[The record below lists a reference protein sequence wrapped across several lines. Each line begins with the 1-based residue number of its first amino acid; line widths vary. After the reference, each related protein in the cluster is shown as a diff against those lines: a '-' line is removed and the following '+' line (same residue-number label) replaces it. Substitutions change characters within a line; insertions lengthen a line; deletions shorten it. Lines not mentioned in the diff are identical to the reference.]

1 MYGRDMMN
9 SIEMPKA
16 IPGTCSK
23 LFTPFMNG
31 MPQSVAE
38 FYSNDSASLPQRKRI
53 LLRAKRTLYTNI
65 SYE

>member
-38 FYSNDSASLPQRKRI
+38 FYSNDSASLPQRK
-53 LLRAKRTLYTNI
+53 KNI
-65 SYE
+65 TKGKKNTVHKHFI